1 MARSTS
7 TNVRSFMLVSAVPLL
22 RGRDLRLDLFRGLAN
37 WAIFLDHI
45 PNNAVAWL
53 TTSNYGFSDAA
64 DIFVFISGY
73 TAAFVYARRMAV
85 QGVLAGTALLMR
97 RVWQLYIA
105 HVLLFVFY
113 AAAIGYVAERY
124 GSSHL
129 LDEFNVAGMIEQPVA
144 TLTQGLLLKFKPLN
158 LDVLPLYIV
167 LMAGFPPL
175 LVLMMRSPNAALAA
189 SSCVYLLASYF
200 GWNFS
205 AYPSGVWYFNPFAW
219 QLLFTIGAWAA
230 LGGAARTQS
239 LVRSRIVM
247 AASIAFVLLALVVTL
262 AVRFNAAGVMPAGL
276 LEFFVPNDKTNLPP
290 YRVLHFGALAVIV
303 VRIIPKDWTG
313 LNSRLLRPVIHCGQR
328 SLEVFCVGIFLS
340 FVGHFVLEMY
350 SDRLTAQIGVSL
362 GGLMVMT
369 SVASYRTWSRKLD
382 AAVRTQDVRISE
394 DRELLVSAHKKEN
407 SI

>member
-1 MARSTS
+1 MPTTEPIQLGQLGEPPALAALPKAVPSIS
-7 TNVRSFMLVSAVPLL
+7 TNVRSFMVVCAIPLP

-45 PNNAVAWL
+45 PNNTVAWL
-53 TTSNYGFSDAA
+53 TTRNYGFSDAA

-73 TAAFVYARRMAV
+73 TAAFVYSRRMSA
-85 QGVLAGTALLMR
+85 QGILAGTALLMR
-97 RVWQLYIA
+97 RVWQLYVA
-105 HVLLFVFY
+105 HVLLFIFY

-175 LVLMMRSPNAALAA
+175 LVLMMRSPHAALAA
-189 SSCVYLLASYF
+189 SSCVYLLARYF

-205 AYPSGVWYFNPFAW
+205 AYPSGGWYFNPFAW
-219 QLLFTIGAWAA
+219 QFLFTVGAWAA
-230 LGGAARTQS
+230 LGGAARAQS
-239 LVRSRIVM
+239 LARSRIVL
-247 AASIAFVLLALVVTL
+247 AASAVFVLLALVVTL
-262 AVRFNAAGVMPAGL
+262 AVRFEAAGFMPAGL
-276 LEFFVPNDKTNLPP
+276 LEILVPNDKTNLAP
-290 YRVLHFGALAVIV
+290 YRVLHFLALAVIV
-303 VRIIPKDWTG
+303 IRIIPKDWTG
-313 LNSRLLRPVIHCGQR
+313 LDSRLLRPLVLCGQR

-350 SDRLTAQIGVSL
+350 SDRLTAQIGISL
-362 GGLMVMT
+362 GGLMLMT
-369 SVASYRTWSRKLD
+369 CVASYRTWSRKLD
-382 AAVRTQDVRISE
+382 AP
-394 DRELLVSAHKKEN
+394 
-407 SI
+407 

>member
-1 MARSTS
+1 MVVCTI
-7 TNVRSFMLVSAVPLL
+7 PLP

-53 TTSNYGFSDAA
+53 TTRNYGFSDAA

-73 TAAFVYARRMAV
+73 TAAFVYARRMAA
-85 QGVLAGTALLMR
+85 QGILAGTALLMR
-97 RVWQLYIA
+97 RVWQLYVA

-175 LVLMMRSPNAALAA
+175 LVLMMRSPDAALAA
-189 SSCVYLLASYF
+189 SSCVYLLARYF

-219 QLLFTIGAWAA
+219 QFLFTIGAWAA

-239 LVRSRIVM
+239 LARSRIVL
-247 AASIAFVLLALVVTL
+247 AACIAFVLLALVATL

-276 LEFFVPNDKTNLPP
+276 LEIFVPNDKTNLAP
-290 YRVLHFGALAVIV
+290 YRVLHFLALAVII
-303 VRIIPKDWTG
+303 VRIIPKDWKG
-313 LNSRLLRPVIHCGQR
+313 LNSRLLRPLVLCGQR

-340 FVGHFVLEMY
+340 FVGHFILEMY

-362 GGLMVMT
+362 GGLMLMT
-369 SVASYRTWSRKLD
+369 CVASYRTWSLKLE
-382 AAVRTQDVRISE
+382 VPERTQDVRFQGNHE
-394 DRELLVSAHKKEN
+394 RDVSAHNKER
-407 SI
+407 ST

>member
-1 MARSTS
+1 MTVCA
-7 TNVRSFMLVSAVPLL
+7 LPLP

-45 PNNAVAWL
+45 PNNTVAWL
-53 TTSNYGFSDAA
+53 TTRNYGFSDAA

-73 TAAFVYARRMAV
+73 TAAFVYSRRMST
-85 QGVLAGTALLMR
+85 QGILAGTALLMR
-97 RVWQLYIA
+97 RAWQLYVA
-105 HVLLFVFY
+105 HVLLFIFY

-129 LDEFNVAGMIEQPVA
+129 LEEFNVAGMIEQPIA

-189 SSCVYLLASYF
+189 SCCVYLLARYF

-205 AYPSGVWYFNPFAW
+205 AYPSGGWYFNPFAW
-219 QLLFTIGAWAA
+219 QFLFTLGAWAA
-230 LGGAARTQS
+230 LGGAARAQS
-239 LVRSRIVM
+239 LARSRFVL
-247 AASIAFVLLALVVTL
+247 AASVVFVLLALIVTM
-262 AVRFNAAGVMPAGL
+262 AVRFGAAGFMPAGG
-276 LEFFVPNDKTNLPP
+276 LEIVVPNDKTNLAP
-290 YRVLHFGALAVIV
+290 YRVLHFLALAVIV
-303 VRIIPKDWTG
+303 VRIIPKDWAG
-313 LNSRLLRPVIHCGQR
+313 LNRRLLRPLVLCGQR

-340 FVGHFVLEMY
+340 FVVHFVLEMY

-362 GGLMVMT
+362 GGLMLMT
-369 SVASYRTWSRKLD
+369 CVASYRTWSRKLD
-382 AAVRTQDVRISE
+382 APPPTDHGQDAGLPLIEAKQGIRRGGNQI
-394 DRELLVSAHKKEN
+394 
-407 SI
+407 